1 MPHLLPVLYMLLL
14 SLLML
19 GFGALHLVGM
29 HKILPQAWY
38 STFHDF
44 LCKTS
49 VELLCMPFSK
59 PKKKRVR
66 KKRPTW
72 KYLRKFRRRRLHYHL
87 VHRCRRRSGNRP
99 PRMNGERFDSPL
111 DTKHRRWRRRK
122 AKSKARIWKRRVVD
136 HEFFLSGKPYRFELT
151 GQIDDQLLNEFC
163 FGSNRDFT
171 KLSKLVAEFDQRSDL
186 QKFVE
191 DHDHVTE
198 VERLLQRAS
207 SGLPIC
213 GLAGSAFEM
222 HRILPTRPSYKNTV
236 LIWDTGAS
244 FGLTPFRSDFID
256 YVEADIPV
264 KDVTKVNRVIG
275 IGTTLHKFKDSN
287 GNDVILPCVSYH
299 LQTTDVRL
307 FSPQTYHQ
315 MHDGHSIV
323 AGDYVEM
330 ILGNNNNVMIPI
342 DREGS
347 NLPVV
352 HNSWLSK
359 EEQERYGPLTR
370 SALAWTRLNQVD
382 FFGDLQPTKTSARYS
397 PQEREIDLLNSE
409 FEHYSKFC
417 GPCVGQKD
425 NTNLSGPQKE
435 LLLWHWKLGISM
447 YRIQEMMRKQKMEE
461 PSGKISELPPII
473 KPKYKSTPNC
483 NVPPCMSCQL
493 ARAKKRSTGVTKK
506 KSVEEKE
513 GILSRDKYKPGD
525 MVSVDQFVVKTP
537 GRQLKGYGREGENGR
552 YHGGT
557 IYNDAASGAIHV
569 ENQVTL
575 GAGDTI
581 LGKNRFEEWLREQAL
596 VEVSH
601 YHGDNGIFTAD
612 TFRNDC
618 SKKNQTQSYSGVGAQ
633 HQNSRAE
640 RSIQTIMYMART
652 FMVHTSL
659 HWTEYGV
666 DDLSLWSF
674 AVKHAAW
681 LYNRV
686 PNRRS
691 GMTPLELLTNV
702 KADHRDLLRAH
713 VWGCPVYVLDPKL
726 QNDQKIPKWNKRSR
740 LGQFL
745 GFSSEH
751 SSLVALVRH
760 LKTGYVSPQF
770 HVVFDDLY
778 QSVYRS
784 SADTSILDMICDEIF
799 EEGHD
804 WYAEE
809 EYENGQLV
817 YKPPPLHDVWL
828 SEEDRRSKKEQLAD
842 QRRRYE
848 ERESLKRARIPQ
860 EEPEVIPA
868 TIEKDLPPTGNAI
881 SDDEDS
887 DDDDSLPGPVSESE
901 GDDFGGSN
909 SNDLPASPIPNA
921 ASEGAKAPTKR
932 PRKQYPPASRH
943 RGEGGGLRSR
953 SNTASSSNPTTTEQ
967 AEQARVNALCPETYP
982 MTKGSKDEPVNSR
995 LVRLS
1000 RKRKKYRQRMREKR
1014 EIGDRMLNAMNLA
1027 DLPDIDKIMDSPL
1040 AKFITFAAND
1050 CGYSGSAR
1058 DLVVN
1063 WIHPMFLKAKSA
1075 ASAADNPSWWEAM
1088 QGPFADEYWKA
1099 ACIEVETLERMKAW
1113 DVVDRTPD
1121 MHVIEG
1127 TWALKLKRFPDGLI
1141 KKFKARFCARG
1152 DQQRKGIDYFET
1164 YAPVV
1169 QWTTVRLMLILEVLL
1184 KLKSKQGDITAAFLH
1199 AEVPEG
1205 QNIYVEMP
1213 HGFRKKGKCLRL
1225 RRFLYGLAASPREFW
1240 LYLVGV
1246 LEKSG
1251 LKQSSLDPC
1260 LFIGDKVICI
1270 VYVDDLLFW
1279 AKDESDIDS
1288 VATSLRDLGC
1298 DLEQESDAAGFL
1310 GVSLERDS
1318 DTDLIEMRQDGLI
1331 DRVIESLGLDDGMAK
1346 VKWTPADGNPLVKDE
1361 DGEPASGQ
1369 FSYSSVVGMLLYLAG
1384 HTRPDIAYAVNCCA
1398 RYMFNPKHIH
1408 ELALKRIG
1416 RYLKATRRRG
1426 LILNPSK
1433 ELRIDNYPDADFAGM
1448 YGHEKPTDPSCVK
1461 SRTGYTITFAN
1472 CPVIWQSKLQ
1482 TETALSTMEA
1492 EIVALA
1498 HSCREMFPIM
1508 DMTKTLCE
1516 AVDLPIGEAIV
1527 NVSIHEDNA
1536 GALVLAQTLPPQ
1548 FTPRSKHY
1556 AAKTIWFREE
1566 INKRGIKLLKIDT
1579 LEQLGDMFTKGLPRA
1594 TFEYLRKKLMG
1605 W

>member
-1 MPHLLPVLYMLLL
+1 MPEYLPVFHMFMMCLLL
-14 SLLML
+14 LGLLGIFFGLL
-19 GFGALHLVGM
+19 GLYLVIQGM
-29 HKILPQAWY
+29 YLVIPQVWIY
-38 STFHDF
+38 ITQPSK
-44 LCKTS
+44 KT
-49 VELLCMPFSK
+49 PH
-59 PKKKRVR
+59 
-66 KKRPTW
+66 
-72 KYLRKFRRRRLHYHL
+72 KFRRRRLPYYL
-87 VHRCRRRSGNRP
+87 VLRCRRRYGNRP
-99 PRMNGERFDSPL
+99 QYRL
-111 DTKHRRWRRRK
+111 RRRRSN
-122 AKSKARIWKRRVVD
+122 AKSKARIVEDRVMDFVKRVVD
-136 HEFFLSGKPYRFELT
+136 HEFLSGDAYRFVLPD
-151 GQIDDQLLNEFC
+151 QIDDQLLNEFC

-171 KLSKLVAEFDQRSDL
+171 KLSKLVAELDQRSDL
-186 QKFVE
+186 EKFVE
-191 DHDHVTE
+191 DHDHVSE
-198 VERLLQRAS
+198 VERLIKRAS

-213 GLAGSAFEM
+213 GLAGSASDM
-222 HRILPTRPSYKNTV
+222 HRILPSSPCYKNTI
-236 LIWDTGAS
+236 LIWDSGAS

-315 MHDGHSIV
+315 MHGGHSIL

-330 ILGNNNNVMIPI
+330 FLGNNNNVLISI

-347 NLPVV
+347 NLPLVR
-352 HNSWLSK
+352 NSWLSR
-359 EEQERYGPLTR
+359 EEQERYAPMTR
-370 SALAWTRLNQVD
+370 SALVWSRLDQVD
-382 FFGDLQPTKTSARYS
+382 FFGDLQPTKTTARYS
-397 PQEREIDLLNSE
+397 TQEREIDLLNSE
-409 FEHYSKFC
+409 YEHYSKFC

-435 LLLWHWKLGISM
+435 LILWHWKLGISM
-447 YRIQEMMRKQKMEE
+447 YRIQEMMRTQKMEE
-461 PSGKISELPPII
+461 PSGRKSELPPII
-473 KPKYKSTPNC
+473 KPTYKSTPNC
-483 NVPPCMSCQL
+483 IVPPCMSCQL

-506 KSVEEKE
+506 SSVKDKE
-513 GILSRDKYKPGD
+513 GILTRDKYKPGD

-537 GRQLKGYGREGENGR
+537 GRQLKGYGREGANGR

-581 LGKNRFEEWLREQAL
+581 LGKNRFEEWLREQAI

-618 SKKNQTQSYSGVGAQ
+618 SSKNQTQSFSGVGAQ

-659 HWTEYGV
+659 HWTENGV

-681 LYNRV
+681 LHNRV
-686 PNRRS
+686 PNRLS

-702 KADHRDLLRAH
+702 KADHRDLLRTH

-770 HVVFDDLY
+770 HVVFDDLF

-784 SADTSILDMICDEIF
+784 SADTSALEKICDEIF
-799 EEGHD
+799 EKGHD

-809 EYENGQLV
+809 EYEDGQLV

-828 SEEDRRSKKEQLAD
+828 SEEDRRGTKEQFVD

-848 ERESLKRARIPQ
+848 DRERQKRARLPV

-868 TIEKDLPPTGNAI
+868 TSEKSPPPTGNAI

-887 DDDDSLPGPVSESE
+887 DDDDSSTDPVSESE
-901 GDDFGGSN
+901 GDDFGGSDDH
-909 SNDLPASPIPNA
+909 DLPTSPSPTP

-953 SNTASSSNPTTTEQ
+953 NNTVAQ
-967 AEQARVNALCPETYP
+967 AEQERVNALCPQTYP
-982 MTKGSKDEPVNSR
+982 ITKGSKDEPVNSR
-995 LVRLS
+995 LLRQS
-1000 RKRKKYRQRMREKR
+1000 RNRRKYHQRVREKR
-1014 EIGDRMLNAMNLA
+1014 EIGDRMLNAMTLN

-1050 CGYSGSAR
+1050 CGYSGSTQ
-1058 DLVVN
+1058 DLIVN
-1063 WIHPMFLKAKSA
+1063 WVHPMFLKAKSA
-1075 ASAADNPSWWEAM
+1075 ASAADNPTWWDAM
-1088 QGPFADEYWKA
+1088 SGPLADEYWKA
-1099 ACIEVETLERMKAW
+1099 ACVEVETLERMEAW
-1113 DVVDRTPD
+1113 EVVDRTPD
-1121 MHVIEG
+1121 MHVIDG

-1199 AEVPEG
+1199 AKVPEG
-1205 QNIYVEMP
+1205 RNIYVEMP

-1225 RRFLYGLAASPREFW
+1225 NRYLYGLAESPREFW
-1240 LYLVGV
+1240 MYLVDV
-1246 LEKSG
+1246 LDKSG

-1270 VYVDDLLFW
+1270 VYVDDLIFW
-1279 AKDESDIDS
+1279 AKDEADIDS

-1298 DLEQESDAAGFL
+1298 DIEQESDAAGFL

-1318 DTDLIEMRQDGLI
+1318 TTDLIEMRQDGLI
-1331 DRVIESLGLDDGMAK
+1331 DRIIEALGLDDGMAK

-1361 DGEPASGQ
+1361 DGEPPSGQ

-1398 RYMFNPKHIH
+1398 RYMFNPKHSH

-1416 RYLKATRRRG
+1416 RYLKATRQKG
-1426 LILNPSK
+1426 LILNPSE

-1498 HSCREMFPIM
+1498 HSCREMFPIL

-1516 AVDLPIGEAIV
+1516 AVNLPIGEATV
-1527 NVSIHEDNA
+1527 NVSVHEDNA
-1536 GALVLAQTLPPQ
+1536 GALILAQTLPPQ

-1579 LEQLGDMFTKGLPRA
+1579 VEQLGDIFTKGLPRA